1 MAEKIYIRNANGELE
16 PLEEERFETEA
27 LLQEL
32 IGQHPELLAGEQMRP
47 GDPLRWILIR
57 REMPVAGWAV
67 DHLLLDQDARP
78 TLVEVKRGS
87 NREIRRNIV
96 GQMLDY
102 AATAAGVWSGG
113 GLRRAFEQNAAS
125 RGADPLIELKELL
138 KPRGETEPADGAD
151 FDDLADEFW
160 EKATTNLEANRLRL
174 LFVAD
179 EIPAELERVVK
190 FLNEQTRD
198 NLEVLGVEVK
208 QYPGQFG
215 DALVSRV
222 IGQIDPLRNAAS
234 GTTAGQRRS
243 MSVDEFLGA
252 FGPDVQP
259 AAAKLINDAQ
269 NAGANITGSPGGIR
283 IGGRSPVYRY
293 PINIA
298 QFYCPTDNDE
308 GQFTFRVGQGFDI
321 PEVRAFLSDWIAMF
335 AQDDFVEKYE
345 PTDWQTGWTVKPSDM
360 AKHVDSLS
368 ARLCAAVT
376 GLRELRSVE
385 SD

>member
-1 MAEKIYIRNANGELE
+1 MAERIYIRNASGELE
-16 PLEEERFETEA
+16 PLAEERFETEE

-32 IGQHPELLAGEQMRP
+32 IGQHPELLAGDQMRP
-47 GDPLRWILIR
+47 DDPLRWILVR
-57 REMPVAGWAV
+57 REMPIEGWAV
-67 DHLLLDQDARP
+67 DHLLIDQHARP

-87 NREIRRNIV
+87 NRQVRREIV

-102 AATAAGVWSGG
+102 AATAAGVWSERD
-113 GLRRAFEQNAAS
+113 LRQVFEETHDEPDEVI
-125 RGADPLIELKELL
+125 GELL
-138 KPRGETEPADGAD
+138 QSDDEPDVDA
-151 FDDLADEFW
+151 FW
-160 EKATTNLEANRLRL
+160 EQVATNLEANRLRL

-179 EIPAELERVVK
+179 EIPAELERVVR

-198 NLEVLGVEVK
+198 NLEVLAVEVK

-215 DALVSRV
+215 QALVSRV
-222 IGQIDPLRNAAS
+222 IGQIESLRDAAS
-234 GTTAGQRRS
+234 GRTAGRRRS

-252 FGPDVQP
+252 FGADVQP

-269 NAGANITGSPGGIR
+269 KAGANIMGSPGGIR

-308 GQFTFRVGQGFDI
+308 GQFTFRVGQGFEI
-321 PEVRAFLSDWIAMF
+321 PEVRAFLSDWIERF
-335 AQDDFVEKYE
+335 EQDDFVEKYE

-360 AKHVDSLS
+360 AKHVDRLS
-368 ARLCAAVT
+368 VRLCSALT
-376 GLRELRSVE
+376 GLRELQSSE
-385 SD
+385 SN

>member
-1 MAEKIYIRNANGELE
+1 MAEKIYIRNASGALE
-16 PLEEERFETEA
+16 PLSEERFETEDI
-27 LLQEL
+27 LQEL
-32 IGQHPELLAGEQMRP
+32 IGQHPELLAGDQMRP
-47 GDPLRWILIR
+47 DDPLRWILIK
-57 REMPVAGWAV
+57 REMPVEGWAV
-67 DHLLLDQDARP
+67 DHLLIDQDARP

-102 AATAAGVWSGG
+102 AATAASIWAERDV
-113 GLRRAFEQNAAS
+113 RQIFEEDS
-125 RGADPLIELKELL
+125 DDPDGEIGSLL
-138 KPRGETEPADGAD
+138 QKDEDPDV
-151 FDDLADEFW
+151 DDFW
-160 EKATTNLEANRLRL
+160 EQVATNLAANRLRL

-179 EIPAELERVVK
+179 EIPTELERVVR

-198 NLEVLGVEVK
+198 NLEVLAVEVK

-215 DALVSRV
+215 QALVSGV
-222 IGQIDPLRNAAS
+222 IGQIEPLRGGAS
-234 GTTAGQRRS
+234 GTTTGQRRR

-252 FGPDVQP
+252 FGADVQRT
-259 AAAKLINDAQ
+259 AAQLINDAQ
-269 NAGANITGSPGGIR
+269 MAGANITGSPGGIR

-293 PINIA
+293 PINVA

-321 PEVRAFLSDWIAMF
+321 PEVRAFLSDWIKGF
-335 AQDDFVEKYE
+335 EQDDFARKYE

-360 AKHVDSLS
+360 AKHVDLLS
-368 ARLCAAVT
+368 ARLCAALT
-376 GLRELRSVE
+376 GLRELQPSE

>member
-1 MAEKIYIRNANGELE
+1 MAEKIYIRNANGRLE
-16 PLEEERFETEA
+16 PVVEERFETED

-32 IGQHPELLAGEQMRP
+32 IGQHPELLAGDQIRP
-47 GDPLRWILIR
+47 EDPLRWILIR
-57 REMPVAGWAV
+57 REMPIEGWAV
-67 DHLLLDQDARP
+67 DHLLIDQHARP

-87 NREIRRNIV
+87 NREIRRNVV

-102 AATAAGVWSGG
+102 AATASGVSSERDM
-113 GLRRAFEQNAAS
+113 RRIFEESSDNADDEIS
-125 RGADPLIELKELL
+125 NLIGADD
-138 KPRGETEPADGAD
+138 EPDIDA
-151 FDDLADEFW
+151 FW
-160 EKATTNLEANRLRL
+160 EQVATNLEANRLRL

-198 NLEVLGVEVK
+198 NLEVLAVEVK

-215 DALVSRV
+215 QALVSRV
-222 IGQIDPLRNAAS
+222 IGQIEPLRNTAS
-234 GTTAGQRRS
+234 GITTGRRRR

-252 FGPDVQP
+252 FGADVQP

-269 NAGANITGSPGGIR
+269 KAGANITGSPGGIR
-283 IGGRSPVYRY
+283 IGGRSPVYRN

-321 PEVRAFLSDWIAMF
+321 PEVRAFLSDWIEGF
-335 AQDDFVEKYE
+335 EQDEFVEKYE

-360 AKHVDSLS
+360 AKHVDLLS
-368 ARLCAAVT
+368 ARLCTALT
-376 GLRELRSVE
+376 GLRELQSAE
-385 SD
+385 SN